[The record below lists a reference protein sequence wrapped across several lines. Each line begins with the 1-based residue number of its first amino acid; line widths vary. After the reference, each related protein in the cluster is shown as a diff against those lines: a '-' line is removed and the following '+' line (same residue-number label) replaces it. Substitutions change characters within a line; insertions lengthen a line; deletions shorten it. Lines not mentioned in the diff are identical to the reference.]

1 MVCWSL
7 YTAVN
12 ADFPVQAVAG
22 VLKENNHLST
32 ELKSLQKQC
41 SLHQEVAK
49 ASSDGGLNQVSF
61 PDSHTYDSW
70 VSKLGWTLIPREQMS
85 GWTE

>member
-1 MVCWSL
+1 MLVSL
-7 YTAVN
+7 SLDTAVN
-12 ADFPVQAVAG
+12 ADFLVQAVAG

-41 SLHQEVAK
+41 SLHQEAAK

-70 VSKLGWTLIPREQMS
+70 VPKLGWTLIPREQMN
-85 GWTE
+85 WLD

>member
-1 MVCWSL
+1 
-7 YTAVN
+7 VN

-41 SLHQEVAK
+41 SLHQEAAK
-49 ASSDGGLNQVSF
+49 ASSDGGLSQVSF

-70 VSKLGWTLIPREQMS
+70 VPTSKTRLDPYT
-85 GWTE
+85 